1 MRITLDLMIHRLCH
15 YRNRK
20 DIEEGE
26 ERGESERGRE
36 TE

>member
-1 MRITLDLMIHRLCH
+1 MRIILDLMIYRLCY

-36 TE
+36 IE